1 MQDHGQIAR
10 AFAAWQRAH
19 QKLSDAEAQLAA
31 ATTGWQQG
39 LQPRPDGLQ
48 AEVITLKAE
57 QDLRYELAAEALRNR
72 GNGVT
77 AANAAGPGRPGAAG
91 GSSSQPA

>member
-1 MQDHGQIAR
+1 MQDHGEIAR

-31 ATTGWQQG
+31 ATVGWQQG

-57 QDLRYELAAEALRNR
+57 QDLRYELAADALRNR
-72 GNGVT
+72 GKVT
-77 AANAAGPGRPGAAG
+77 AADAAAPDRPGAAG
-91 GSSSQPA
+91 GSPAQPA

>member
-19 QKLSDAEAQLAA
+19 QKLSDGEERLAA
-31 ATTGWQQG
+31 ATRGWQQG

-48 AEVITLKAE
+48 AEVLTLKAE
-57 QDLRYELAAEALRNR
+57 QDLRYELAAEVLRNR
-72 GNGVT
+72 GKGE
-77 AANAAGPGRPGAAG
+77 AAADAGK
-91 GSSSQPA
+91 SVV

>member
-10 AFAAWQRAH
+10 AFAAWQGAH
-19 QKLSDAEAQLAA
+19 QKLSDAQERLAV
-31 ATTGWQQG
+31 ATQGWQQG

-48 AEVITLKAE
+48 AEVLTLKAE

-72 GNGVT
+72 GKAGATV
-77 AANAAGPGRPGAAG
+77 AAQGRPGAAG
-91 GSSSQPA
+91 GSSAQPA

>member
-19 QKLSDAEAQLAA
+19 QKLSDAEERLAA
-31 ATTGWQQG
+31 ATRGWKQG

-57 QDLRYELAAEALRNR
+57 QDLRYELAAE
-72 GNGVT
+72 GKSVV
-77 AANAAGPGRPGAAG
+77 
-91 GSSSQPA
+91 